1 MLRKRRWAVARV
13 LLLGMGN
20 ILMGDDGLGVHAL
33 RALEGRDLAGA
44 DRLELGTS
52 LADCFSVLEGYE
64 HIVALDAVV
73 AGEKPGSLYWLSRD
87 SFVRMRSGRLTLHDD
102 DLLDALDLAALRGF
116 RPTLHVA
123 GMEPLC
129 WQHWSLELSAPVRA
143 AMPGYLESVCTRVR
157 HLSEG
162 GADIS
167 DRAFSYC

>member
-1 MLRKRRWAVARV
+1 
-13 LLLGMGN
+13 MGN

-33 RALEGRDLAGA
+33 RALEGRDLAGT

-116 RPTLHVA
+116 RPALHVA

-143 AMPGYLESVCTRVR
+143 AMPGYLDMIGSRLKVLAAQSVP
-157 HLSEG
+157 HASAG
-162 GADIS
+162 SSS
-167 DRAFSYC
+167 DRSNR